1 MRWQRYQRW
10 GPRGKAGDAA
20 VPSAPVGDKY
30 LALVDNMEMSRDQS
44 IDLTSVEDDAIK
56 ICQELIRIPSVNFG
70 EGKGDESAVADYI
83 VKSLAEVGIESKIYE
98 AAPNRCNVIARIKG
112 SDSSRPGLVVHGH
125 TDVVPANADDW
136 SVDPFGGIIK
146 DGMIWGRGAVD
157 MKNMDAMILAIVRDW
172 ARRGYKPERDI
183 VLAFFADEEAGM
195 TYGSRFMSA
204 KHPEVFS
211 GCSEAISEVGG
222 FSVTVADGKRL
233 YFVEAAQKG
242 IHWMRLTAQGR
253 AGHGSMMND
262 ENAITAIT
270 DAVAKIGKHEWPQ
283 RYTKTVKKLFKEV
296 ARVTGR
302 EYDENDLRPLLKE
315 VGSTA
320 RMIGATLQNTANPTM
335 LDAGYK
341 ANVIPG
347 SASAVIDG
355 RFLPGYEEELN
366 STIRAIIGPD
376 ISIETISHDIAL
388 EVDFDSPLVEA
399 MKAAL
404 LSQDP
409 EGIPVPYLMSG
420 GTDNKAL
427 SELGIVGYGFSPLR
441 LPADLDFMALFH
453 GVDERVPID
462 GLRFGVR
469 VLSNLLENA

>member
-1 MRWQRYQRW
+1 M
-10 GPRGKAGDAA
+10 
-20 VPSAPVGDKY
+20 
-30 LALVDNMEMSRDQS
+30 VDNTQMSRDEA

-83 VKSLAEVGIESKIYE
+83 VKCLAEVGIEAKIYE
-98 AAPNRCNVIARIKG
+98 SAPNRCNVIARIKG

-136 SVDPFGGIIK
+136 SVDPFGGVIK

-172 ARRGYKPERDI
+172 ARRGYQPERDM

-204 KHPEVFS
+204 KHPEVFA

-262 ENAITAIT
+262 ENAITALT

-283 RYTKTVKKLFKEV
+283 RYTQTVKNLFREV

-366 STIRAIIGPD
+366 STIRSIIGPD

-453 GVDERVPID
+453 GVDERVPIEC
-462 GLRFGVR
+462 LRFGVR
-469 VLSNLLENA
+469 VLANFLENA

>member
-1 MRWQRYQRW
+1 
-10 GPRGKAGDAA
+10 
-20 VPSAPVGDKY
+20 
-30 LALVDNMEMSRDQS
+30 MSKNIGTNLRE
-44 IDLTSVEDDAIK
+44 IEDEAIR

-70 EGKGDESAVADYI
+70 EGKGDESKVAQYI
-83 VKSLAEVGIESKIYE
+83 VSSLAEVGIKADIYE
-98 AAPNRCNVIARIKG
+98 SAPNRCNVIARISG
-112 SDSSRPGLVVHGH
+112 SDATRPGLVVHGH
-125 TDVVPANADDW
+125 IDVVPANAQEW
-136 SVDPFGGIIK
+136 SVDPFGGEIK
-146 DGMIWGRGAVD
+146 EGMIWGRGAVD

-172 ARRGYKPERDI
+172 ARRGYKPPRDI

-204 KHPEVFS
+204 NHPEVFA
-211 GCSEAISEVGG
+211 GCTEAISEVGG

-242 IHWMRLTAQGR
+242 IHWMKLTAQGR

-262 ENAITAIT
+262 ENAITQIA
-270 DAVAKIGKHEWPQ
+270 DAVAKIGNYEWPQ
-283 RYTKTVKKLFKEV
+283 RYTQTVKNLFREV
-296 ARVTGR
+296 ARVTGKI
-302 EYDENDLRPLLKE
+302 YDEKDLRPLLKE
-315 VGSTA
+315 IGSTA

-335 LDAGYK
+335 LEAGYK

-366 STIRAIIGPD
+366 STIRAIVGPD
-376 ISIETISHDIAL
+376 IEIETISRDISL
-388 EVDFDSPLVEA
+388 EVDFDSPLVDA

-404 LSQDP
+404 LREDP

-427 SELGIVGYGFSPLR
+427 SELGIMGYGFSPLR
-441 LPADLDFMALFH
+441 LPADLDFMSLFH
-453 GVDERVPID
+453 GVDERVPVD
-462 GLRFGVR
+462 GIRFGVR
-469 VLSNLLENA
+469 VLADFLENV